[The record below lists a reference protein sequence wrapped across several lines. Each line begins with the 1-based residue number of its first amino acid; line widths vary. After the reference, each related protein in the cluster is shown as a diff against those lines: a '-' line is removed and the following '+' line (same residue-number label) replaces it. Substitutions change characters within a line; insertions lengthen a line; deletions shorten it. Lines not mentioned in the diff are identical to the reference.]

1 MHKKNNPD
9 WPTSLS
15 GFFVSCPLAYFPEK
29 TILLVCSYL
38 VYLSTSK
45 IKKSFFSF
53 FTLTPSHMWLKRPVY
68 RGFKGEG
75 KCEGKW
81 FTLTQSSHL
90 PSHSPHTILTLSS
103 HSPPTLP
110 ARKLLVSDSTDG
122 VKLWFSGAWA
132 VVYHQYTYAALLVY
146 LCCTVGTSMLYFSG
160 TVFSFCLQWRLLDS
174 LDSFS
179 INYYIPLH

>member
-45 IKKSFFSF
+45 IKKSFFLF
-53 FTLTPSHMWLKRPVY
+53 LPSHPHTCGSNALFIGGSRV
-68 RGFKGEG
+68 RA
-75 KCEGKW
+75 
-81 FTLTQSSHL
+81 SVRASDL
-90 PSHSPHTILTLSS
+90 PSHSPHTILTL
-103 HSPPTLP
+103 PPTLP
-110 ARKLLVSDSTDG
+110 ARKLLVSDSMDIM
-122 VKLWFSGAWA
+122 KSFFREYEQWFIVSIAMPHCWCNYA
-132 VVYHQYTYAALLVY
+132 ALLVYLCWTVGIPMLDCWYTYAALLVY

-160 TVFSFCLQWRLLDS
+160 TVFS
-174 LDSFS
+174 
-179 INYYIPLH
+179 